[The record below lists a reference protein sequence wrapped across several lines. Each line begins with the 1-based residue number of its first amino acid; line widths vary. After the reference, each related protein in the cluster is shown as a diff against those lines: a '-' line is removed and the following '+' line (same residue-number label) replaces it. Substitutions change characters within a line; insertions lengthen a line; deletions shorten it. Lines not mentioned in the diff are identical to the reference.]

1 METKKKT
8 AIVTGAGS
16 GIGAAI
22 AKRYAADGMKVVLN
36 DVNEKNLKETAK
48 SLPEGAAV
56 ICAGDITKIEDVKK
70 IVKTALNF
78 GGRLDVLA
86 NSAGIDPPDRE
97 KDAEKALEV
106 WHKIID
112 VDLMGPYL
120 TMKLAIPEMIKGGGG
135 SVINISSLTGLRYMA
150 GKPAYTA
157 AKSGLIGLTQ
167 EAAVEFGP
175 MKVRCNVICPGA
187 IRTPLF
193 ENNTRPL
200 AESMGMTSEAL
211 FKQFTSFSPMR
222 RIGEPEEI
230 AGICSFLAS
239 EDSSLLTGN
248 VIIADGGTALLDANG
263 CAMTG
268 LYHKNLLISKYE
280 KSLLPI
286 KPTIHNINEQR
297 ALFADAKI
305 APSQPDIN

>member
-1 METKKKT
+1 MKT
-8 AIVTGAGS
+8 IRKVALVTGAGS
-16 GIGAAI
+16 GIGAAT
-22 AKRYAADGMKVVLN
+22 AKRLAADGMKVVIN
-36 DVNEKNLKETAK
+36 DISKANLKDIAS
-48 SLPEGAAV
+48 SLSKDIAV
-56 ICAGDITKIEDVKK
+56 VCAGDVSKVEDVQRM
-70 IVKTALNF
+70 VDTALTF
-78 GGRLDVLA
+78 GGRLDTLV

-97 KDAEKALEV
+97 KDVKKALAV
-106 WHKIID
+106 WHKILD

-120 TMKLAIPEMIKGGGG
+120 TMKLAIPQMIKGGGG

-157 AKSGLIGLTQ
+157 AKAGLIGLTQ

-200 AESMGMTSEAL
+200 ARIIGKTSEEL

-239 EDSSLLTGN
+239 EDSSFLTGN
-248 VIIADGGTALLDANG
+248 IIMADGGTALLDANG
-263 CAMTG
+263 CAMSG
-268 LYHKNLLISKYE
+268 IFKE
-280 KSLLPI
+280 RGA
-286 KPTIHNINEQR
+286 E
-297 ALFADAKI
+297 
-305 APSQPDIN
+305 

>member
-22 AKRYAADGMKVVLN
+22 AKRLAADGIKVVLN
-36 DVNEKNLKETAK
+36 DVNEANLKSVAA
-48 SLPEGAAV
+48 SLPKGAGK
-56 ICAGDITKIEDVKK
+56 IYAGDVTRIEDVQEM
-70 IVKTALNF
+70 VNTALKF
-78 GGRLDVLA
+78 GGRLDILV

-97 KDAEKALEV
+97 QDVKKALKI
-106 WHKIID
+106 WHDIID

-135 SVINISSLTGLRYMA
+135 SIINISSLTGLRYMA

-193 ENNTRPL
+193 ENNTRP
-200 AESMGMTSEAL
+200 AAKMAGITSEEL

-230 AGICSFLAS
+230 AGICSFLAGD
-239 EDSSLLTGN
+239 DSSLVTGN

-263 CAMTG
+263 CAMAG
-268 LYHKNLLISKYE
+268 IFKNRGSK
-280 KSLLPI
+280 
-286 KPTIHNINEQR
+286 
-297 ALFADAKI
+297 
-305 APSQPDIN
+305 

>member
-1 METKKKT
+1 MATKKKT

-16 GIGAAI
+16 GIGAAV
-22 AKRYAADGMKVVLN
+22 AKRLAADGIKVVLN
-36 DVNEKNLKETAK
+36 DVNETNLK
-48 SLPEGAAV
+48 SVAAV
-56 ICAGDITKIEDVKK
+56 LPKGAGKICPGDVTKIEDVQKM
-70 IVKTALNF
+70 VDTALNF
-78 GGRLDVLA
+78 GERLDILV

-97 KDAEKALEV
+97 KDVKKALKI
-106 WHKIID
+106 WHDIIN

-157 AKSGLIGLTQ
+157 AKAGLIGLTQ

-175 MKVRCNVICPGA
+175 VKVRCNVICPGA

-193 ENNTRPL
+193 ENNTRP
-200 AESMGMTSEAL
+200 ATKMMGITSEEL

-230 AGICSFLAS
+230 AGICSFLAGD
-239 EDSSLLTGN
+239 DSSLVTGN
-248 VIIADGGTALLDANG
+248 IIIADGGTALLDANG
-263 CAMTG
+263 CAMSG
-268 LYHKNLLISKYE
+268 LFK
-280 KSLLPI
+280 
-286 KPTIHNINEQR
+286 KPAAE
-297 ALFADAKI
+297 
-305 APSQPDIN
+305 